1 VSERPILLAAG
12 GTGGHL
18 FPAEALAGE
27 LMRRSVAVELVTDA
41 RVAAHVEGFPARA
54 VHAVASA
61 TIGGRSPAAVARLAM
76 GLGTGFGQSLRLV
89 QMIRPRTVVGFGGYP
104 TVPPLA
110 AAELMR
116 VPTVIHEQ
124 NGVMG
129 RANRLMAPGATAIAT
144 GFARLDKASPRIA
157 AKAVHVGNPVRPAVL
172 AAASPYVPPATGAI
186 RLLVFGGS
194 QGARVMSEV
203 VPAAV
208 ARLDAALRA
217 RLRIVHQARAED
229 IEEALS
235 GYAAAG
241 VEADIA
247 PFFRDL
253 PGRMAA
259 AHLVV
264 ARAGASTVA
273 ELAAIGRPAILVP
286 LPNSLDQDQLANA
299 RALEAAGGAT
309 VVVQAEL
316 TAAALS
322 GLLARLLAAPG
333 TLAAQ
338 AAASRAFA
346 IPDAAARLADLVLRV
361 ARPA

>member
-1 VSERPILLAAG
+1 
-12 GTGGHL
+12 
-18 FPAEALAGE
+18 
-27 LMRRSVAVELVTDA
+27 
-41 RVAAHVEGFPARA
+41 
-54 VHAVASA
+54 
-61 TIGGRSPAAVARLAM
+61 
-76 GLGTGFGQSLRLV
+76 
-89 QMIRPRTVVGFGGYP
+89 
-104 TVPPLA
+104 
-110 AAELMR
+110 
-116 VPTVIHEQ
+116 
-124 NGVMG
+124 
-129 RANRLMAPGATAIAT
+129 
-144 GFARLDKASPRIA
+144 
-157 AKAVHVGNPVRPAVL
+157 
-172 AAASPYVPPATGAI
+172 
-186 RLLVFGGS
+186 
-194 QGARVMSEV
+194 VMSEV

-241 VEADIA
+241 VEVDIA